1 MRDEYPNLTFLSEQT
16 VCTASGLYI
25 YQTDGDSRVPEGEGS
40 VRHRQGNCVL
50 KKSFLS
56 EKKSGASL
64 GAPASLLTLS
74 GALRKLQKEIF
85 FGPMM
90 ILQAKKRLCS

>member
-25 YQTDGDSRVPEGEGS
+25 YQTDGDSRVPQGEGS

-56 EKKSGASL
+56 EKNWGTPGSASIPAD
-64 GAPASLLTLS
+64 APRCTEKITERNLFLPDDDFAGQKTLV
-74 GALRKLQKEIF
+74 
-85 FGPMM
+85 
-90 ILQAKKRLCS
+90 